1 MNEPLTQQELTE
13 YDETGFL
20 VRRGLFSDQEIERLL
35 ESFYLLESKAS
46 LLPESTVLDG
56 AQFVMA
62 PNGAQN
68 LAIARVVWAGGAAPY
83 LLSIGADERLTTPAM
98 SLLETKRLTQILNQA
113 HFKRPG
119 DGIAFDW
126 HQDIEHRDK
135 GGDTWQ
141 NIGQRGSYVQTILVI
156 DSMDEASGPIEF
168 IPGSQHW
175 GRVRFTS
182 GDDAAASQRAT
193 PLIDPTRHESIPVIG
208 QPGDVIF
215 FGPYTA
221 HMSKANTSD
230 HYRRVLIN
238 GYATPGANHRVYPG
252 AGLGRVLGH

>member
-1 MNEPLTQQELTE
+1 
-13 YDETGFL
+13 
-20 VRRGLFSDQEIERLL
+20 
-35 ESFYLLESKAS
+35 
-46 LLPESTVLDG
+46 
-56 AQFVMA
+56 
-62 PNGAQN
+62 
-68 LAIARVVWAGGAAPY
+68 
-83 LLSIGADERLTTPAM
+83 
-98 SLLETKRLTQILNQA
+98 
-113 HFKRPG
+113 
-119 DGIAFDW
+119 
-126 HQDIEHRDK
+126 
-135 GGDTWQ
+135 
-141 NIGQRGSYVQTILVI
+141 
-156 DSMDEASGPIEF
+156 MDEASGPIEF